1 MLTIKQ
7 DETNKIKLEVSGKLQ
22 SSDLDKLA
30 KLADESIKKHGK
42 VRLFINSS
50 LFEGWDDFATMQ
62 KHFRF
67 VQEHHNYVEKLSIIT
82 GPWWQNFMLS
92 FAKIFIH
99 PKVKTFEVGEEEVAL
114 KWLES

>member
-30 KLADESIKKHGK
+30 KLADDSIKKHGK
-42 VRLFINSS
+42 VKLFIKGAK
-50 LFEGWDDFATMQ
+50 FDGWEDFATMQ
-62 KHFRF
+62 KHFHF
-67 VQEHHNYVEKLSIIT
+67 VKEHHNYVEKLAFVS
-82 GPWWQNFMLS
+82 GPWWQKFMLN
-92 FAKIFIH
+92 FAQMLVH
-99 PKVKTFEVGEEEVAL
+99 PKVKIFEVGEEEAAL